1 MQQDVGL
8 KEKSIMPE
16 NVTYNADLHL
26 MHVRAWGKNDKERED
41 DETHWGID
49 VGGVAGGGCGW
60 C

>member
-1 MQQDVGL
+1 
-8 KEKSIMPE
+8 MPE